1 MVLSSVA
8 TSVSSLFFGTAL
20 LWLDTTTKLTACS
33 AYVVPQTN
41 KGVFTSRHHLA
52 FVVGRRFEK
61 SSSQSQS
68 RSRLFQSGSSNSNVD
83 SGGGGEL
90 KNFGLNELQ
99 TLLREA
105 VVEEEYLDAASFSD
119 ELFQRL
125 YGESDASNGVMSPE
139 EKKAKR
145 RRMSWRGQG
154 AAPWLVNRLD
164 ALNYTLPTTI
174 QINTMEAVN
183 QILSEKSNDNDSE
196 IEIENDGDFDNQ
208 NDEDERSMEERIKAT
223 GKDMGVV
230 VSGSTGSG
238 KTLAFLVPLLSTL
251 SDSLFARQR
260 IRIGAE
266 ESVGD
271 FSGDLVE
278 RISVVTSPVVQSN
291 AKRPLRAG
299 TIAIGA
305 SNPNPTL
312 GKSGASAV
320 TDVKSPL
327 ALIVVP
333 TRELGIQ
340 TAMLLYELVGGSI
353 KKDPNEIRNKA
364 NMFRY
369 KGPKGIR
376 VGCVLDDNEAEFGLK
391 LQTDVAIVMPQ
402 YVGKLIADGDLI
414 PSSLRVVAFDEADLA
429 LEMISPEDLTT
440 IFDTKSRAL
449 SAKGDGEDD
458 GDYVPYEERGLQQR
472 LTFMVGASVTESL
485 GNLVVKSRIL
495 PEGKSYIAT
504 ATRNHPIEG
513 QSNDDEG
520 SGDVDANLA
529 AGDQTKKAS
538 LKDLDVCLDPGL
550 KHQRVLV
557 GNETTGLLVLT
568 RLLRK
573 ELEDYEKLNKNND
586 GPPPRV
592 VIFFPNEAV
601 AKDSIAPLR
610 DALWGEHR
618 LCVLLPKTGVMP
630 LQMMEQFRDNETTV
644 MLATPNSVRG
654 LDFPQVTHV
663 YTLYLPTEDP
673 REYVHLAGRVG
684 RVGQTGSVR
693 GTGGQVLSILKS
705 EDASKME
712 LLATELGFEFTDVAP
727 IDVDVPRLMT
737 PTNDEGDNDDDEEEE
752 LLDPTDLDKMR
763 RYLEDTV
770 SFDTL
775 EGEEEESTRD
785 SSVIDTTGVQV
796 DGEDED
802 EYPGFQ

>member
-1 MVLSSVA
+1 M
-8 TSVSSLFFGTAL
+8 FFGVAL
-20 LWLDTTTKLTACS
+20 LLLNVTTRLTSCV
-33 AYVVPQTN
+33 AYVLPPARDSTAH
-41 KGVFTSRHHLA
+41 RHHPA
-52 FVVGRRFEK
+52 FVVGRRPETSF
-61 SSSQSQS
+61 S
-68 RSRLFQSGSSNSNVD
+68 SRLFQSDNDSSE
-83 SGGGGEL
+83 EL

-105 VVEEEYLDAASFSD
+105 VVKEEFLDAASFSD
-119 ELFQRL
+119 ELFDRL
-125 YGESDASNGVMSPE
+125 YGNEDGVAMSPE

-154 AAPWLVNRLD
+154 AAPWLVDRLD

-174 QINTMEAVN
+174 QINAMEAVN
-183 QILSEKSNDNDSE
+183 QILSEKSDDM
-196 IEIENDGDFDNQ
+196 
-208 NDEDERSMEERIKAT
+208 EDEYEESMEERIKAT
-223 GKDMGVV
+223 GKDMGIV

-312 GKSGASAV
+312 GKSGAKAV
-320 TDVKSPL
+320 KDVKSPL
-327 ALIVVP
+327 ALVVVP

-353 KKDPNEIRNKA
+353 KKDPTEIRKKA
-364 NMFRY
+364 NMFKY

-376 VGCVLDDNEAEFGLK
+376 VGCILDDDEAEFGLK

-429 LEMISPEDLTT
+429 LEMMTQENLTT
-440 IFDTKSRAL
+440 LFDTKSREL
-449 SAKGDGEDD
+449 SPKGDGEDD
-458 GDYVPYEERGLQQR
+458 GDYVPYEDRGLQQR

-485 GNLVVKSRIL
+485 GSLVVKSRIL
-495 PEGKSYIAT
+495 PEGKSYIAS

-513 QSNDDEG
+513 QITDEEDA
-520 SGDVDANLA
+520 GDVDTNLA
-529 AGDQTKKAS
+529 DGEQTKKAS

-550 KHQRVLV
+550 KHQRVVV

-573 ELEDYEKLNKNND
+573 ELEDYEKLNKDTD

-592 VIFFPNEAV
+592 VVFFPDEAV
-601 AKDSIAPLR
+601 AKESISPLR
-610 DALWGEHR
+610 DALWGEHK
-618 LCVLLPKTGVMP
+618 LCVLLPKTGVNP
-630 LQMMEQFRDNETTV
+630 LQMMEQFKNNETTV

-712 LLATELGFEFTDVAP
+712 ILASELGFEFTDVKP
-727 IDVDVPRLMT
+727 IDVEVPRLMT
-737 PTNDEGDNDDDEEEE
+737 SLSDDDEGDDEEEM
-752 LLDPTDLDKMR
+752 LDPSDLDKMR
-763 RYLEDTV
+763 RFLEDTV
-770 SFDTL
+770 SL
-775 EGEEEESTRD
+775 VSVEGEEEEVSGD
-785 SSVIDTTGVQV
+785 SSVIDTTIEEIDDDDQ
-796 DGEDED
+796 D

>member
-1 MVLSSVA
+1 MK
-8 TSVSSLFFGTAL
+8 FFGAAL
-20 LWLDTTTKLTACS
+20 LLMDAATRFTSSS
-33 AYVVPQTN
+33 AYIVSPTVPSRHYSPA
-41 KGVFTSRHHLA
+41 FLTSRKLE
-52 FVVGRRFEK
+52 R
-61 SSSQSQS
+61 SSSH
-68 RSRLFQSGSSNSNVD
+68 LFQSVSD
-83 SGGGGEL
+83 SDGGEL

-105 VVEEEYLDAASFSD
+105 VVKEEFLDAASFSD
-119 ELFQRL
+119 ELFERL
-125 YGESDASNGVMSPE
+125 YGGEEGVVMSLE
-139 EKKAKR
+139 DKKAKR

-154 AAPWLVNRLD
+154 AAPWLVDRLD

-174 QINTMEAVN
+174 QINAMEAVN
-183 QILSEKSNDNDSE
+183 QILSEKSDDAQ
-196 IEIENDGDFDNQ
+196 DD
-208 NDEDERSMEERIKAT
+208 DEYERSMEERITET
-223 GKDMGVV
+223 GKDMGIV

-251 SDSLFARQR
+251 SDSLFTRQR

-271 FSGDLVE
+271 IAGDLVS

-299 TIAIGA
+299 TIAVGA

-312 GKSGASAV
+312 GKSGGKAV

-327 ALIVVP
+327 ALVVVP

-340 TAMLLYELVGGSI
+340 TAMLLYELVGGSV
-353 KKDPNEIRNKA
+353 KKDPTEIRKKA
-364 NMFRY
+364 NMFKY

-376 VGCVLDDNEAEFGLK
+376 VGCILDDEEAEFGLK

-402 YVGKLIADGDLI
+402 YVGKLISDGDLI

-429 LEMISPEDLTT
+429 LEMMSPDTLTT
-440 IFDTKSRAL
+440 LFDTKSRQL

-458 GDYVPYEERGLQQR
+458 GDYVPYEERDLQQR

-504 ATRNHPIEG
+504 ATQNHPIES
-513 QSNDDEG
+513 QSDD
-520 SGDVDANLA
+520 SVDADLT
-529 AGDQTKKAS
+529 AGDQTKIAS

-550 KHQRVLV
+550 KHQRVVV
-557 GNETTGLLVLT
+557 GNETTGLMVLT

-573 ELEDYEKLNKNND
+573 ELEDYDKLNKDNE

-592 VIFFPNEAV
+592 VIFFPDEAT

-610 DALWGEHR
+610 DALWGEHKV
-618 LCVLLPKTGVMP
+618 CVLLPKTGVNP
-630 LQMMEQFRDNETTV
+630 LQMMEQFKNNETTV

-705 EDASKME
+705 EDAGKME
-712 LLATELGFEFTDVAP
+712 VLARELGFEFIDVAP
-727 IDVDVPRLMT
+727 IVEVPRLMT
-737 PTNDEGDNDDDEEEE
+737 VSNDDDEGDDDDEEEM
-752 LLDPTDLDKMR
+752 LDPADLDKMR
-763 RYLEDTV
+763 RFLEDTV
-770 SFDTL
+770 SLVSVD
-775 EGEEEESTRD
+775 GEDESTGH
-785 SSVIDTTGVQV
+785 SSVIDTTSVEI
-796 DGEDED
+796 DDE
-802 EYPGFQ
+802 EPEEFPGFQ

>member
-1 MVLSSVA
+1 MI
-8 TSVSSLFFGTAL
+8 FFGTAL
-20 LWLDTTTKLTACS
+20 LLLDVATRFTSTFAYIVPPTAS
-33 AYVVPQTN
+33 
-41 KGVFTSRHHLA
+41 SRHHSPA
-52 FVVGRRFEK
+52 FVASRTLERP
-61 SSSQSQS
+61 SSH
-68 RSRLFQSGSSNSNVD
+68 LFQSGSNSD
-83 SGGGGEL
+83 GGEL

-105 VVEEEYLDAASFSD
+105 VVKEEFLDAASFSD
-119 ELFQRL
+119 ELFERL
-125 YGESDASNGVMSPE
+125 YGGEEGVAMSPE
-139 EKKAKR
+139 DKKAKR

-154 AAPWLVNRLD
+154 AAPWLVDRLD

-174 QINTMEAVN
+174 QINAMESVN
-183 QILSEKSNDNDSE
+183 QILSGKSNSADD
-196 IEIENDGDFDNQ
+196 
-208 NDEDERSMEERIKAT
+208 DEYERSMEERISET
-223 GKDMGVV
+223 GKDMGIV

-251 SDSLFARQR
+251 SDSLFTRQR

-271 FSGDLVE
+271 IAGDLVS

-299 TIAIGA
+299 TIAVGA

-312 GKSGASAV
+312 GKSGGKAV

-327 ALIVVP
+327 ALVVVP

-340 TAMLLYELVGGSI
+340 TAMLLYELVGGSV
-353 KKDPNEIRNKA
+353 KKDPTEIRKKA
-364 NMFRY
+364 NMFKY

-376 VGCVLDDNEAEFGLK
+376 VGCILDDEEAEFGLK

-402 YVGKLIADGDLI
+402 YVGKLISDGDLI

-429 LEMISPEDLTT
+429 LEMMSPDTLTT
-440 IFDTKSRAL
+440 LFDTKSREL

-458 GDYVPYEERGLQQR
+458 GDYVPYEDRDLQQR

-504 ATRNHPIEG
+504 ATQNHPIES
-513 QSNDDEG
+513 QSSDEG
-520 SGDVDANLA
+520 KGGVDTDLTE
-529 AGDQTKKAS
+529 GDQTKIAS

-550 KHQRVLV
+550 KHQRVVV
-557 GNETTGLLVLT
+557 GNETTGLMVLT

-573 ELEDYEKLNKNND
+573 ELEDYEKLNKDTD

-592 VIFFPNEAV
+592 VIFFPDEAI
-601 AKDSIAPLR
+601 AKDSIGPLR
-610 DALWGEHR
+610 DALWGEHKV
-618 LCVLLPKTGVMP
+618 CVLLPKTGVNP
-630 LQMMEQFRDNETTV
+630 LQMMEQFKNNETTV

-705 EDASKME
+705 EDAGKME
-712 LLATELGFEFTDVAP
+712 VLAKELGFEFTDVAP
-727 IDVDVPRLMT
+727 IGVEVPRLMT
-737 PTNDEGDNDDDEEEE
+737 LANDDDEVDEDDEEE
-752 LLDPTDLDKMR
+752 ILDPADLDKMR
-763 RYLEDTV
+763 RFLEDTV
-770 SFDTL
+770 SL
-775 EGEEEESTRD
+775 VSVEGEEEESTGD
-785 SSVIDTTGVQV
+785 SSIIDTTSVEI
-796 DGEDED
+796 DDEEPD

>member
-1 MVLSSVA
+1 MMASSMKAV
-8 TSVSSLFFGTAL
+8 SVSSIFFGAAL
-20 LWLDTTTKLTACS
+20 LSFDTTTKLTTCS
-33 AYVVPQTN
+33 AYVLPPT
-41 KGVFTSRHHLA
+41 KDASSASASAFHRHPA
-52 FVVGRRFEK
+52 FLVGRRFEK
-61 SSSQSQS
+61 AKASSHI
-68 RSRLFQSGSSNSNVD
+68 FQSGSNGNSD
-83 SGGGGEL
+83 SGAGAGAEL
-90 KNFGLNELQ
+90 KSFGLNELQ

-105 VVEEEYLDAASFSD
+105 VVKEEYLDAASFSD
-119 ELFQRL
+119 ELFERL
-125 YGESDASNGVMSPE
+125 YGGDSENDVANGAMSPE

-154 AAPWLVNRLD
+154 AAPWLVDRLD

-174 QINTMEAVN
+174 QVNTMEAVN
-183 QILSEKSNDNDSE
+183 QILSEKSNDNE
-196 IEIENDGDFDNQ
+196 NENDGDFDDEY
-208 NDEDERSMEERIKAT
+208 DEDERSMEERIKET
-223 GKDMGVV
+223 GKDMGIV

-271 FSGDLVE
+271 FGGDLVS

-305 SNPNPTL
+305 SNPNPSL
-312 GKSGASAV
+312 GKSGAKAV

-327 ALIVVP
+327 ALVVVP

-353 KKDPNEIRNKA
+353 KKDPNEIRKKA
-364 NMFRY
+364 NMFKY

-376 VGCVLDDNEAEFGLK
+376 VGCILDDEEAAFGLK

-402 YVGKLIADGDLI
+402 YVGKLIADSDLK
-414 PSSLRVVAFDEADLA
+414 PSLLRVIAFDEADLA
-429 LEMISPEDLTT
+429 LEMISPEILTT
-440 IFDTKSRAL
+440 LFNTKSRAL

-458 GDYVPYEERGLQQR
+458 GDYVPYEDRSLQQR

-504 ATRNHPIEG
+504 ATRHHKIEG
-513 QSNDDEG
+513 QSTDSDG

-550 KHQRVLV
+550 KHKRVLV
-557 GNETTGLLVLT
+557 GNETTGMLVLT

-573 ELEDYEKLNKNND
+573 ELEDYEKQNKNNN

-592 VIFFPNEAV
+592 VIFFPDEAV
-601 AKDSIAPLR
+601 AKASIAPLR
-610 DALWGEHR
+610 DALWGEHK
-618 LCVLLPKTGVMP
+618 LCVLLPKTGVNP
-630 LQMMEQFRDNETTV
+630 LQMMEQFKNNETTV

-693 GTGGQVLSILKS
+693 GTGGQVFSILKS

-712 LLATELGFEFTDVAP
+712 SMATELGFEFTDVAP
-727 IDVDVPRLMT
+727 IGAEVLRFMIQNDD
-737 PTNDEGDNDDDEEEE
+737 DEGDDDEEEE
-752 LLDPTDLDKMR
+752 MLDAKDLDKMR
-763 RYLEDTV
+763 RFLEDTV
-770 SFDTL
+770 SL
-775 EGEEEESTRD
+775 VSSEGEEEESTGD
-785 SSVIDTTGVQV
+785 SFVIDTTGVQF
-796 DGEDED
+796 DDEDED

>member
-1 MVLSSVA
+1 MTVSLSSIFIGA
-8 TSVSSLFFGTAL
+8 AL
-20 LWLDTTTKLTACS
+20 LCLDTATKLTTCS
-33 AYVVPQTN
+33 AYVVPPT
-41 KGVFTSRHHLA
+41 KDTSAHRHHLA
-52 FVVGRRFEK
+52 FVAGRRFPK
-61 SSSQSQS
+61 SSP
-68 RSRLFQSGSSNSNVD
+68 RLFQSASSD
-83 SGGGGEL
+83 SDVGEL

-105 VVEEEYLDAASFSD
+105 VVKQDFLDAASFSD
-119 ELFQRL
+119 ELFERL
-125 YGESDASNGVMSPE
+125 YGDDASNGVMSPE

-154 AAPWLVNRLD
+154 AAPWLVDRLD

-174 QINTMEAVN
+174 QINAMEAVN
-183 QILSEKSNDNDSE
+183 RILSEKGSTVESDE
-196 IEIENDGDFDNQ
+196 DFD
-208 NDEDERSMEERIKAT
+208 DEDERSMEERIKAT
-223 GKDMGVV
+223 GKDMGIV

-271 FSGDLVE
+271 FSGDLVS

-320 TDVKSPL
+320 KDVKSPL

-340 TAMLLYELVGGSI
+340 TAMLLYELVGGSV
-353 KKDPNEIRNKA
+353 KKDPNEIRKKA
-364 NMFRY
+364 NMFKY

-376 VGCVLDDNEAEFGLK
+376 VGCILDDEEAEFGLK

-402 YVGKLIADGDLI
+402 YVGKLIADGDLL

-429 LEMISPEDLTT
+429 LEMISPENLTT
-440 IFDTKSRAL
+440 LFDTKSREL

-458 GDYVPYEERGLQQR
+458 GDYVPYEDRGLQQR

-513 QSNDDEG
+513 QSTDED
-520 SGDVDANLA
+520 SGDVDADLA
-529 AGDQTKKAS
+529 AGDETKKAS

-573 ELEDYEKLNKNND
+573 ELEDYDKLNKNNN

-592 VIFFPNEAV
+592 VVFFPDEAV
-601 AKDSIAPLR
+601 AKDSIVPLR
-610 DALWGEHR
+610 DALWGEHK
-618 LCVLLPKTGVMP
+618 LCVLLPKTGVNP
-630 LQMMEQFRDNETTV
+630 LQMMEQFKNNETTV

-712 LLATELGFEFTDVAP
+712 SMAAELGFEFTDVAP
-727 IDVDVPRLMT
+727 IDVEVPRLKT
-737 PTNDEGDNDDDEEEE
+737 LANDDEEGDIDDEEEE
-752 LLDPTDLDKMR
+752 MLDPTDLDKMR
-763 RYLEDTV
+763 RFLEDTV
-770 SFDTL
+770 SLVSL
-775 EGEEEESTRD
+775 EGDEVESSGD
-785 SSVIDTTGVQV
+785 SSVIDTTSVQV
-796 DGEDED
+796 DEDDED

>member
-1 MVLSSVA
+1 MV
-8 TSVSSLFFGTAL
+8 TSVSCLAFGTAL
-20 LWLDTTTKLTACS
+20 LWLDTATKLRTCS
-33 AYVVPQTN
+33 AFVLSPTKTASV
-41 KGVFTSRHHLA
+41 SSHHPA
-52 FVVGRRFEK
+52 FVLGRRFEK
-61 SSSQSQS
+61 SAS
-68 RSRLFQSGSSNSNVD
+68 RRFVQSGSTNND
-83 SGGGGEL
+83 EL

-105 VVEEEYLDAASFSD
+105 VVKEEFLDAASFSD
-119 ELFQRL
+119 ELFGRL
-125 YGESDASNGVMSPE
+125 YGEEDNASAVSPE

-154 AAPWLVNRLD
+154 AAPWLVDRLD

-174 QINTMEAVN
+174 QINTMESVN
-183 QILSEKSNDNDSE
+183 RILSEKSGDG
-196 IEIENDGDFDNQ
+196 ENNGDFDNE
-208 NDEDERSMEERIKAT
+208 EDERSMEERIKAT

-271 FSGDLVE
+271 FSGDLVS
-278 RISVVTSPVVQSN
+278 RISVVTSPVVQSS
-291 AKRPLRAG
+291 ARRPIRAG
-299 TIAIGA
+299 TVAIGA
-305 SNPNPTL
+305 SDPTPTL
-312 GKSGASAV
+312 GRSGGTAV
-320 TDVKSPL
+320 KDVKSPL
-327 ALIVVP
+327 ALVVVP

-364 NMFRY
+364 NMFKY

-376 VGCVLDDNEAEFGLK
+376 VGCILDDEEANFGLK
-391 LQTDVAIVMPQ
+391 LQTDVAIVMPE

-429 LEMISPEDLTT
+429 LEMIPPENLTT
-440 IFDTKSRAL
+440 LFDTKSRAL
-449 SAKGDGEDD
+449 SAKGDGKDD
-458 GDYVPYEERGLQQR
+458 GDYVPYEDRSLQQR

-504 ATRNHPIEG
+504 ATRNHRIEG
-513 QSNDDEG
+513 QSTDVER

-529 AGDQTKKAS
+529 AGDQPKKAS
-538 LKDLDVCLDPGL
+538 LKDLDLCLDPGL
-550 KHQRVLV
+550 NHQRVLV

-573 ELEDYEKLNKNND
+573 ELEDYEKMNKNND

-592 VIFFPNEAV
+592 VVFFPDEAV
-601 AKDSIAPLR
+601 AKASIVPLR
-610 DALWGEHR
+610 DALWGEHK

-630 LQMMEQFRDNETTV
+630 LQMMEDFKNNETTV

-673 REYVHLAGRVG
+673 REYIHLAGRVG
-684 RVGQTGSVR
+684 RVGQPGSVR

-705 EDASKME
+705 EDANKME
-712 LLATELGFEFTDVAP
+712 ALASELGFEFTDVAP
-727 IDVDVPRLMT
+727 IDVEAPRFMT
-737 PTNDEGDNDDDEEEE
+737 PPSDDDDDEGDDNEEE

-770 SFDTL
+770 SLVSLD
-775 EGEEEESTRD
+775 GDDESP
-785 SSVIDTTGVQV
+785 SSPSIIDV
-796 DGEDED
+796 DIEDVD